1 MTQRKNVD
9 DLSHLNLQSVVFY
22 DLIILGSD
30 AKVWKHPKLSL
41 IPTDMLKLFAGDD
54 KILSLL
60 NITLSCETVVY
71 LGALKPAMFYLFA
84 GHAGSGTSNRIVYRI
99 A

>member
-30 AKVWKHPKLSL
+30 AKV
-41 IPTDMLKLFAGDD
+41 
-54 KILSLL
+54 
-60 NITLSCETVVY
+60 
-71 LGALKPAMFYLFA
+71 
-84 GHAGSGTSNRIVYRI
+84 
-99 A
+99 